1 MSASLDVQSDHDNR
15 RRERR
20 NRTLKSGQIVFNG
33 GFSSVA
39 CTVRNLSSGG
49 ALLELPS
56 VVGVPREFQL
66 KMDGSPLRACEIRWR
81 DERHIGVKFL

>member
-1 MSASLDVQSDHDNR
+1 METQSEQDNR

-33 GFSSVA
+33 GFSSVG

-66 KMDGSPLRACEIRWR
+66 KMDGTALRDCQVRWR